1 MVRPKRNQQHPDL
14 QTAIKE
20 VAKKQISGHGAARL
34 SLRGIAR
41 ELGITAPAIYNY
53 YPRRDDLVTTLIVD
67 AYHSLAAALAEAR
80 DAEHVNHA
88 ESIMASAR
96 AYRGWALAHSAEYS
110 LIFGT
115 PIPNYH
121 APMEITSPAASES
134 MMVLIQVIDAAYQD
148 GELTI
153 NELPPALKTML
164 QPWSEKLGFNGP
176 LNIIHLAL
184 ASWVLIHGLVSLELF
199 GHLAPGPEFG
209 FGEVDSFF
217 EAEIQ
222 AMLERMGIR

>member
-20 VAKKQISGHGAARL
+20 VAKNQISEHGAARF
-34 SLRGIAR
+34 SLRAIAR

-80 DAEHVNHA
+80 DTEHANHA

-96 AYRGWALAHSAEYS
+96 AYRSWALAHSAEYS
-110 LIFGT
+110 LIFGM
-115 PIPNYH
+115 PIPNYQ

-134 MMVLIQVIDAAYQD
+134 MVVLIQIIDAAYQD

-153 NELPPALKTML
+153 KELSPALKTMM
-164 QPWSEKLGFNGP
+164 QPWSEKLDFSGP

-209 FGEVDSFF
+209 FGEVDTFF
-217 EAEIQ
+217 EGEIQ
-222 AMLERMGIR
+222 SMLDRMGIS

>member
-164 QPWSEKLGFNGP
+164 QPWSEKLGFNGS

-199 GHLAPGPEFG
+199 RHLTPAPEY
-209 FGEVDSFF
+209 GEVDPLF

-222 AMLERMGIR
+222 VMVERMGIE

>member
-1 MVRPKRNQQHPDL
+1 MVRPKRSQQHPDL
-14 QTAIKE
+14 LIAIKD
-20 VAKKQISGHGAARL
+20 VAKKQVSEHGAARL

-80 DAEHVNHA
+80 DAELVNHA

-96 AYRGWALAHSAEYS
+96 AYRSWALAHSAEYS

-134 MMVLIQVIDAAYQD
+134 MVVLIQIIDAAYQD

-153 NELPPALKTML
+153 KELPPALETML
-164 QPWSEKLGFNGP
+164 QPWSEKLDFSGP

-184 ASWVLIHGLVSLELF
+184 ACWVLIHGLVSLELF
-199 GHLAPGPEFG
+199 GHLVPGPEFG

-217 EAEIQ
+217 EGEIQ
-222 AMLERMGIR
+222 AMLDRMGIR

>member
-20 VAKKQISGHGAARL
+20 VAKKQISEHGAARL
-34 SLRGIAR
+34 SLRAIAR

-67 AYHSLAAALAEAR
+67 AYHSLAKALAEAQN
-80 DAEHVNHA
+80 AEHVNHA

-96 AYRGWALAHSAEYS
+96 AYRSWALAHSAEYS

-134 MMVLIQVIDAAYQD
+134 MIVLIQVIDAAYQD

-153 NELPPALKTML
+153 NELSPALITML
-164 QPWSEKLGFNGP
+164 QPWSEKLGFTGP

-184 ASWVLIHGLVSLELF
+184 ACWVLIHGLVSLELF

-209 FGEVDSFF
+209 FGEVDSLF
-217 EAEIQ
+217 ESEIQ
-222 AMLERMGIR
+222 SMLDRMGIS